1 MLPQPPLFCGPGS
14 HFLKRS
20 PLSRCI
26 PSSSPVFCVSSH
38 FSSLHSGLRTLPS
51 LPDLLATGTSGP
63 DPSPLLSLFHAHPTQ
78 QPLPPPFLQHFTFT
92 TFYSANND
100 FMTFPSSNRID
111 SSCTHS
117 FSKYLLGSQSVLSTV
132 PAALDPSE
140 GKKLRPLPPA
150 ARISIPGWLVLPG
163 AQTPPD
169 ALSPGCYS
177 SCLSFGSF
185 SAPSLPLPLPALDHS
200 CLLISVD
207 DPTTYAAFRITI
219 LTPSTSY

>member
-100 FMTFPSSNRID
+100 FMTFMTVLKSDRLFMHSFIQQIFIRVTECSEHRSSCSGSIRRKKVKTTSPCSKNLHPRLAGPPWSPD
-111 SSCTHS
+111 SS
-117 FSKYLLGSQSVLSTV
+117 
-132 PAALDPSE
+132 
-140 GKKLRPLPPA
+140 
-150 ARISIPGWLVLPG
+150 
-163 AQTPPD
+163 
-169 ALSPGCYS
+169 
-177 SCLSFGSF
+177 
-185 SAPSLPLPLPALDHS
+185 
-200 CLLISVD
+200 
-207 DPTTYAAFRITI
+207 
-219 LTPSTSY
+219 